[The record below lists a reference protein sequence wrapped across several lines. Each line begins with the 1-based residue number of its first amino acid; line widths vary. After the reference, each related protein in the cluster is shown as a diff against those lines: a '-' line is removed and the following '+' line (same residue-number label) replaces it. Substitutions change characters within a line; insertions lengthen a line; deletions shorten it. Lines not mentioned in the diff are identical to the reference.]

1 MQWRYLGSRTTLSLV
16 NHDSSFSSSV
26 PRLLRLT
33 SMAICTIHLE
43 AASYSSSTK
52 EPDHIYIYN
61 LGGYYLKEEKRW
73 YSDFKKQKKTNI
85 IITETLKPFDSNQDS
100 TLHDNLLI
108 SKSKKT
114 IEVLSFVRNVL
125 ASLNK

>member
-1 MQWRYLGSRTTLSLV
+1 
-16 NHDSSFSSSV
+16 
-26 PRLLRLT
+26 
-33 SMAICTIHLE
+33 MAICTIHLE

-52 EPDHIYIYN
+52 EPDQIYIYN

>member
-1 MQWRYLGSRTTLSLV
+1 MVQ
-16 NHDSSFSSSV
+16 H
-26 PRLLRLT
+26 
-33 SMAICTIHLE
+33 
-43 AASYSSSTK
+43 
-52 EPDHIYIYN
+52 
-61 LGGYYLKEEKRW
+61 
-73 YSDFKKQKKTNI
+73 FKKQKKTNI

-100 TLHDNLLI
+100 TLHELLLV